1 MNLRYPNITG
11 KTPMEQI
18 DQLRGYL
25 YNLVEQLN
33 MEGAEKLAV
42 AQKNGGVDYAAAPKT
57 AYEKSESQM
66 STPQSTFNQVKSLI
80 IKSAEIID
88 AYYTEINKRLEGVYV
103 ASSEYGEYEKKM
115 AQEIKAT
122 SERIDQVFADYQS
135 ISGQVSKV
143 IATGAS
149 IRTGL
154 LFTVGEE
161 TLEPELGQTELVD
174 GTNIYG
180 VEVGQTTMVDGKE
193 VFHKFA
199 RFTSYGMTM
208 YDDNGNLSAYI
219 TDRKL
224 NIPHAEIKNTLTRGG
239 FVETINADGSGVER
253 WVG

>member
-18 DQLRGYL
+18 DQLRGFL
-25 YNLVEQLN
+25 YQLVEQLN
-33 MEGAEKLAV
+33 LQEDSGGKSLQKAV
-42 AQKNGGVDYAAAPKT
+42 VDAGLSGGDAVQEQT
-57 AYEKSESQM
+57 

-143 IATGAS
+143 IATGAN

-174 GTNIYG
+174 GTNI
-180 VEVGQTTMVDGKE
+180 
-193 VFHKFA
+193 
-199 RFTSYGMTM
+199 
-208 YDDNGNLSAYI
+208 
-219 TDRKL
+219 
-224 NIPHAEIKNTLTRGG
+224 
-239 FVETINADGSGVER
+239 
-253 WVG
+253 

>member
-18 DQLRGYL
+18 DQLRGFL
-25 YNLVEQLN
+25 YQLVEQLN
-33 MEGAEKLAV
+33 LQEDSGGKSLQKAV
-42 AQKNGGVDYAAAPKT
+42 VDAGLSGGDAVQEQT
-57 AYEKSESQM
+57 

-143 IATGAS
+143 IATGAN

-174 GTNIYG
+174 GPNIYG

-224 NIPHAEIKNTLTRGG
+224 NIPHAVIKNTLTRGG